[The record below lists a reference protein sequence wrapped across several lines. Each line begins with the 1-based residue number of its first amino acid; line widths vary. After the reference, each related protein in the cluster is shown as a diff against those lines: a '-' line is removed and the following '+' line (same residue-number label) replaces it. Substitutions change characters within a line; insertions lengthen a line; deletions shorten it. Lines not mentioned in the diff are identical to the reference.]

1 MWKWPEVHMVEKGVL
16 VGVLLMFYH
25 IVCFFFIIWAHV
37 QALMLLADPFPQLA
51 NSVQSELNF
60 KQARICCDPPAACQ
74 TVLQSSPEGANS
86 TESVDCQLL

>member
-1 MWKWPEVHMVEKGVL
+1 MEVARGAHGGEGGTCWRPFNVL
-16 VGVLLMFYH
+16 PHCL
-25 IVCFFFIIWAHV
+25 FFFIIWAHV

-86 TESVDCQLL
+86 TESVNCQLL